1 MFKNRSAIISGHTGS
16 GKSTLIH
23 KYLQYVNKNEH
34 QIIIIDPKGVE
45 FFEYK
50 KDPSIMVIDDDI
62 ETKILIDLKKIFEEK
77 IENAEKHT
85 LLIIDECA
93 DIFYNK
99 KIIAFVNKILE
110 NKLQLK
116 TDVILASQLKSSFK
130 KIKKD
135 YVEAI
140 LDLK

>member
-1 MFKNRSAIISGHTGS
+1 M
-16 GKSTLIH
+16 
-23 KYLQYVNKNEH
+23 
-34 QIIIIDPKGVE
+34 
-45 FFEYK
+45 
-50 KDPSIMVIDDDI
+50 
-62 ETKILIDLKKIFEEK
+62 
-77 IENAEKHT
+77 
-85 LLIIDECA
+85 LIIDECA

-140 LDLK
+140 EKLTAELALYV